1 MKIGH
6 GDWIVVCDGRK
17 ALLLENEGD
26 EMLAKF
32 ATREVYEQKEEPT
45 RDLGTDKP
53 GRVREMA
60 TGVHSA
66 VEPTDY
72 HDQEE
77 TAFLTRLSARLDA
90 LVKSGNAHHLIIVAP
105 PRALGVL
112 RKSYSVALRQT
123 IRAEVDHD
131 LIHLPVQEI
140 EHRLTKS

>member
-6 GDWIVVCDGRK
+6 SDWIVVCDGRK

-32 ATREVYEQKEEPT
+32 TTREIYEHKEEPT
-45 RDLGTDKP
+45 HDLGTDRP

-66 VEPTDY
+66 VEPPDL

-77 TAFLTRLSARLDA
+77 TAFLHRLLARLDA
-90 LVKSGNAHHLIIVAP
+90 LVSSGKAHHLVIVAP
-105 PRALGVL
+105 PRALGAL
-112 RKSYSVALRQT
+112 RKSYSSALRKA

-131 LIHLPVQEI
+131 LIHLPVGEI
-140 EHRLTKS
+140 ERRLTES